1 MVMILSLLALLAML
15 AGSIEVQEE
24 FEPEKN
30 SLLLINQPINLRQEW
45 KLSFQVE
52 KCPWTAV
59 HICTPPFD
67 IHVIVV
73 SSSWSRADIFQDG
86 QILST

>member
-1 MVMILSLLALLAML
+1 MILSLLALLAML

-52 KCPWTAV
+52 KC
-59 HICTPPFD
+59 
-67 IHVIVV
+67 
-73 SSSWSRADIFQDG
+73 Q
-86 QILST
+86 